1 MHGKESQQNI
11 TCLSNKMRD
20 ENQSAKKETHSK
32 FKLKSELQR
41 VKSKNE
47 SEKKKILHCLFI
59 MTVYI
64 MYT

>member
-20 ENQSAKKETHSK
+20 ENQSAKKGDS
-32 FKLKSELQR
+32 FKLKAEMQR

-47 SEKKKILHCLFI
+47 SEKKILHCLLI
-59 MTVYI
+59 ITVYI

>member
-47 SEKKKILHCLFI
+47 SEKKKYCTVCL
-59 MTVYI
+59 
-64 MYT
+64 